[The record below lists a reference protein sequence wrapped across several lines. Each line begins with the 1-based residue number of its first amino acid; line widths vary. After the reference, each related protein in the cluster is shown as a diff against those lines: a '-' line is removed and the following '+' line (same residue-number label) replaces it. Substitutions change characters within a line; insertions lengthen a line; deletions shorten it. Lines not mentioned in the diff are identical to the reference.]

1 MMGKGSLAAN
11 DSSHFF
17 DINNTKALRGLF
29 SLVIILVH
37 IPPMYQNTIQ
47 DMIGSFAYI
56 GVTFFF
62 MTSAFGLEKSMS
74 RTAGRLEHFWRHR
87 LVKLLVPCF
96 LVNILWMFKQFL
108 ESHEIYLIKLFEINP
123 WTKWLLVCYVFYYCF
138 KRITCSSRYA
148 NVAICIL
155 VILFSVGIYCLKV
168 QGVINNTTW
177 CTEIYGFIWGLLLA
191 GNHSFFANI
200 KGKKWWVMA
209 ILSFLSAGILGI
221 LYLKMKFV
229 FLLGD
234 YILKII
240 LGFSILFWM
249 LIVNVKIKFANKIG
263 CFLGSISY
271 EIYLIHGF
279 VIQCLL
285 ECKCSS
291 WVFILIVMLITIAI
305 SSIIN
310 RLAVVIMKHLMQ
322 PIKR

>member
-1 MMGKGSLAAN
+1 MMGKGSLAFN

-37 IPPMYQNTIQ
+37 IPPRYQNTVQ

-87 LVKLLVPCF
+87 LIKLLVPCF
-96 LVNILWMFKQFL
+96 LVNILWMCKQFF
-108 ESHEIYLIKLFEINP
+108 ESHEIYFPKLFEINP
-123 WTKWLLVCYVFYYCF
+123 WTKWLLVCYAFYYCI
-138 KRITCSSRYA
+138 KRIKCSGKYA
-148 NVAICIL
+148 NVLICIS

-191 GNHSFFANI
+191 GNDSFFMNT
-200 KGKKWWVMA
+200 KGKKWWTMA
-209 ILSFLSAGILGI
+209 IFSFLSAGILGI
-221 LYLKMKFV
+221 LYLKMKCV

-234 YILKII
+234 YVLKIV
-240 LGFSILFWM
+240 LGFGILFWM
-249 LIVNVKIKFANKIG
+249 LIVNVKIKFANKVG

-285 ECKCSS
+285 GYNCGS
-291 WVFILIVMLITIAI
+291 WVFILIVMLSTIAI
-305 SSIIN
+305 SFIMN
-310 RLAVVIMKHLMQ
+310 RLAVVIMKNLMKL
-322 PIKR
+322 IKR